1 MEKSN
6 TIFVRR
12 FPNGIVETQKVEPKI
27 IEDLRDIGFRMSKK
41 EEELLRRKN
50 ALEAE
55 RRLRTGD
62 PACVCCGTWS
72 DNWLCPKCRE
82 RFPWMHP
89 DFGGH

>member
-1 MEKSN
+1 MEESN
-6 TIFVRR
+6 PILINQSANGVARKRR
-12 FPNGIVETQKVEPKI
+12 IEPKI

-62 PACVCCGTWS
+62 PPCICCGTWS